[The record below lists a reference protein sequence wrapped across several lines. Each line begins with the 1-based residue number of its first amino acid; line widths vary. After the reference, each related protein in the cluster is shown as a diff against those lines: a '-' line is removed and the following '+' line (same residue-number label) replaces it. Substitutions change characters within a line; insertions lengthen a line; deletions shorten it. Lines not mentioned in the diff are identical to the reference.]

1 MLRSLAAGS
10 SCICCFL
17 AFPDC
22 PSHTNSG
29 CLNCRQ
35 ACRPKR
41 LKKPA
46 LREHTGSFA
55 PKTTSPEDD
64 EEQCQQYLDSKKPYV
79 VDASYH
85 YSGLAAEILDQR
97 AFANKHLPMTVA
109 HAAGAEDA
117 GVSAWRF
124 RAIPKTAV
132 LEPGTRVGMWEGE
145 DRAYQLGTVR
155 SGPHPGLMLIRARL
169 RWNTR
174 WAGTMASPRQQ
185 PTCPLPVLS
194 SSLLLRPW
202 AQQHV
207 LRRCRGGDNAGC
219 ALRTA
224 ASSPPP
230 ADDGRPASSQP
241 PLRQRPRTAP
251 SPDVSGRPRRAAV
264 AARARCDPPPA
275 AYVSVQKELYEA
287 EQAELQRLR
296 SESARQQ
303 QLDAGE
309 LMDLRTEL
317 EQLQRP
323 AGPSTSQQIEYEAK
337 IMQLHK
343 KIDDLEREILSLQA
357 AAAEIQKLNG
367 QAPLSLAAFRLNGK
381 LGARFSEF
389 AWFDNIID
397 FKLFYLEHAGREDE
411 GAPELCGPGVV
422 RCALC

>member
-1 MLRSLAAGS
+1 
-10 SCICCFL
+10 
-17 AFPDC
+17 
-22 PSHTNSG
+22 
-29 CLNCRQ
+29 
-35 ACRPKR
+35 
-41 LKKPA
+41 
-46 LREHTGSFA
+46 
-55 PKTTSPEDD
+55 
-64 EEQCQQYLDSKKPYV
+64 
-79 VDASYH
+79 
-85 YSGLAAEILDQR
+85 
-97 AFANKHLPMTVA
+97 
-109 HAAGAEDA
+109 
-117 GVSAWRF
+117 
-124 RAIPKTAV
+124 
-132 LEPGTRVGMWEGE
+132 
-145 DRAYQLGTVR
+145 
-155 SGPHPGLMLIRARL
+155 
-169 RWNTR
+169 
-174 WAGTMASPRQQ
+174 
-185 PTCPLPVLS
+185 
-194 SSLLLRPW
+194 
-202 AQQHV
+202 
-207 LRRCRGGDNAGC
+207 
-219 ALRTA
+219 
-224 ASSPPP
+224 
-230 ADDGRPASSQP
+230 
-241 PLRQRPRTAP
+241 
-251 SPDVSGRPRRAAV
+251 
-264 AARARCDPPPA
+264 
-275 AYVSVQKELYEA
+275 VQKELYEA